1 MPGRVRQSLPLLLA
15 AVIWGFAFVA
25 QRVGM
30 EFVGPFTF
38 NAVRFALGGLSLLP
52 VAFWLR
58 RDHPS
63 QRLRL
68 LLGGGALLGLGL
80 FGGASVQQMG
90 LVFTTAGKAGFITG
104 LYVVL
109 TPLLGLVW
117 GQRTGWNAWLGVL
130 LAVLGLYLLTVE
142 GPLTLSRGDGLVLA
156 GAFFWAIHVQLT
168 GWLVRRL
175 DALWLS
181 VVQFAVCALLS
192 TIAAWQSEP
201 FSLDGLLGATP
212 AILYGGLL
220 SVGVAYTL
228 QVVGQKKAPPTLA
241 AVLLSLETVFAAL
254 GGWLILGEVLTER
267 ALWGCAAMFAG
278 MLISQ
283 LELRF
288 AERSR

>member
-1 MPGRVRQSLPLLLA
+1 MSRVRSSLPLLLA

-52 VAFWLR
+52 AAYFLR
-58 RDHPS
+58 RAKPAP
-63 QRLRL
+63 RPRL
-68 LLGGGALLGLGL
+68 LLGGGVLLGLVL
-80 FGGASVQQMG
+80 FGGASLQQMG

-109 TPLLGLVW
+109 TPLLGLLW
-117 GQRTGWNAWLGVL
+117 RQKTSWNAWLGAL

-142 GPLTLSRGDGLVLA
+142 GPLSIGRGDALVLL
-156 GAFFWAIHVQLT
+156 GAFFWAGHVQLT
-168 GWLVRRL
+168 GWLVQRL

-192 TIAAWQSEP
+192 AVVACLGEEVALSGLQQAA
-201 FSLDGLLGATP
+201 A

-228 QVVGQKKAPPTLA
+228 QVVGQKNAPPALA

-254 GGWLILGEVLTER
+254 GGWWLLGEMLSGR
-267 ALWGCAAMFAG
+267 ALWGCACMFAG
-278 MLISQ
+278 MLVSQ
-283 LELRF
+283 VDWRGLKN
-288 AERSR
+288 